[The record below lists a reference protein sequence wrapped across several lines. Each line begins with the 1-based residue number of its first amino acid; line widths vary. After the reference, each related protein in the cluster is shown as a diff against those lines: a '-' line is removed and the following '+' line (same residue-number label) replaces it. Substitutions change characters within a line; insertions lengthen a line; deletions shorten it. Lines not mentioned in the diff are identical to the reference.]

1 MNFTIRQF
9 QDSDYN
15 AVLEVWSQTDMGGA
29 HRGDNLDVIKDT
41 LSNGGQLFVL
51 VDENDAK
58 IVGTS
63 WITNDSRRLYLHH
76 FGVLPDYQGKG
87 LSNILMNQTMQYAR
101 DKKLQIKLEVHK
113 NNSIAR
119 HLYEKYGFKYLGD
132 YDVFIVREV

>member
-1 MNFTIRQF
+1 MNFIVRQF
-9 QDSDYN
+9 READYE
-15 AVLEVWSQTDMGGA
+15 AVLEVWKQTDMGGA

-76 FGVLPDYQGKG
+76 FGILPDYQGKG
-87 LSNILMNQTMQYAR
+87 LSKLLMEESMQFAR
-101 DKKLQIKLEVHK
+101 DTKLQIKLEVHK
-113 NNSIAR
+113 QNAVAR
-119 HLYEKYGFKYLGD
+119 HLYEKYGFKFLGD
-132 YDVFIVREV
+132 YDVFIVREY

>member
-76 FGVLPDYQGKG
+76 FGILPEYQGKG